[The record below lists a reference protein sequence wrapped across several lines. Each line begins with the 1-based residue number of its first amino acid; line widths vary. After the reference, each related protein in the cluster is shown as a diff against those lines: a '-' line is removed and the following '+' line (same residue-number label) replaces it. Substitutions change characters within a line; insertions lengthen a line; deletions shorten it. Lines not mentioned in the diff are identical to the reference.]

1 MPIRKD
7 DEVTVVRGYYKARE
21 GKVLQVYRRKYVIHI
36 ERVTTDKQNGTWPCW
51 TPAVDAAAALAHCAD
66 DAVSGA
72 VPCTV
77 AWPGCGAMPVLTLSP
92 TWPGAVVRR
101 RAQAPPS
108 RSASTRPTSSSP
120 G

>member
-51 TPAVDAAAALAHCAD
+51 IAAALAHCAH

-72 VPCTV
+72 VLCTV
-77 AWPGCGAMPVLTLSP
+77 AWLACGAMPVLTLSP
-92 TWPGAVVRR
+92 TWPGAVARR
-101 RAQAPPS
+101 HAQAPPS